1 MNFGSRFSRVLAL
14 ASVSSLAMTAAA
26 FAQTV
31 VQDPTETV
39 TVTGSRILQDAAS
52 SPTPLTVVSSQE
64 LLANTPTNLMDGLNK
79 LPVFQNSATRRNAG
93 SAAGNGGGSF
103 LNLRNF
109 GQNRTLVLFDGMRM
123 PVASQSGAVDISIL
137 PQSLIARVDV
147 VTGGA
152 SAVYGSD
159 AVTGVANFILDKNFS
174 GVKYDTN
181 AGLSMYADGMQYKWD
196 VAAGMPLLGGRALI
210 LGALQHS

>member
-64 LLANTPTNLMDGLNK
+64 LLANTPTNLMDGLK
-79 LPVFQNSATRRNAG
+79 P
-93 SAAGNGGGSF
+93 AAVQAYRADHAIRPHGH
-103 LNLRNF
+103 
-109 GQNRTLVLFDGMRM
+109 TPDEP
-123 PVASQSGAVDISIL
+123 PVA
-137 PQSLIARVDV
+137 
-147 VTGGA
+147 
-152 SAVYGSD
+152 
-159 AVTGVANFILDKNFS
+159 
-174 GVKYDTN
+174 
-181 AGLSMYADGMQYKWD
+181 
-196 VAAGMPLLGGRALI
+196 
-210 LGALQHS
+210 